1 MTHFAIVLAVLTAF
15 APEVVGVSVAPN
27 ADAMILMPALWY
39 SFFLDVFWDEGSAAQ
54 LAAWST
60 APLRVRNESAMTL

>member
-1 MTHFAIVLAVLTAF
+1 MFPTLTAF

-39 SFFLDVFWDEGSAAQ
+39 SFFFAVFFDAGREAQ
-54 LAAWST
+54 LWAWST
-60 APLRVRNESAMTL
+60 APLSVRNDSATTL